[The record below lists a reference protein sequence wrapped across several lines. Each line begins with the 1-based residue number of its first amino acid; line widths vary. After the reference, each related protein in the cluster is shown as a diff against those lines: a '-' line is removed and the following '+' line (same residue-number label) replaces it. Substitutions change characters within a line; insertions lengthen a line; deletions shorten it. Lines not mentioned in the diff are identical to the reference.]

1 MYSLPSKETRL
12 KNMYYYQ
19 GKDKMDNSD
28 IASEIALACSNYIDW
43 NNLFLSENFKK
54 KFKNSKNIIGNIKNV
69 SEVCGNHYDGNK
81 VEIYVLT
88 RHSVFDKDESD
99 DISYL
104 LLFEYQLNAENEI
117 DDLTLLN
124 KAEVYTINGE
134 PVSGVSIEDI
144 YNNIKD

>member
-1 MYSLPSKETRL
+1 ML
-12 KNMYYYQ
+12 
-19 GKDKMDNSD
+19 GDV
-28 IASEIALACSNYIDW
+28 
-43 NNLFLSENFKK
+43 
-54 KFKNSKNIIGNIKNV
+54 G
-69 SEVCGNHYDGNK
+69 
-81 VEIYVLT
+81 
-88 RHSVFDKDESD
+88 DESD